1 MTSKKTEIKIH
12 KLEDLAKNIVNIPEI
27 YQEMQQELV
36 KHKDF
41 ASRLEIVVDTI
52 ENIFR
57 AKNKQPLLS
66 YSEFKKL
73 RKNKLRNIKNH
84 KYKKEQ
90 KRWKKRRRR

>member
-1 MTSKKTEIKIH
+1 
-12 KLEDLAKNIVNIPEI
+12 
-27 YQEMQQELV
+27 MQQELV
-36 KHKDF
+36 KYKDF

-57 AKNKQPLLS
+57 ARNKQPLLN